1 MRKTVNE
8 LSVKE
13 IMQEL
18 ANEDRDFNE
27 NVPMSSVIKVMS
39 KVDDLDPDVMG
50 KLWKVRG
57 EEDTLFG
64 LNYAEIAQADRE
76 SLEIYIRFVSE
87 AMYIARTE
95 LVQPV
100 DAIVRAFQNWQPEL
114 TDRQIYNLVLE
125 LSECESLAARVYWCP
140 I

>member
-1 MRKTVNE
+1 MSNTMKE

-18 ANEDRDFNE
+18 ANEERDFSE

-39 KVDDLDPDVMG
+39 KVDDIDPEVMG
-50 KLWKVRG
+50 KLWKVRS
-57 EEDTLFG
+57 EDDTLFG

-87 AMYIARTE
+87 AMYIVRTE
-95 LVQPV
+95 MVQPV
-100 DAIVRAFQNWQPEL
+100 DAIVRAFQKWRPEL